1 MEKLFKVIKLK
12 NIRKKIKEELDR
24 LIEEGKRIVSLS
36 KGILMK
42 RLVFNNKLY
51 QKWFT
56 EAKSII
62 EQLVPDRY
70 DEFIECYNSK
80 IDFRSDQDVSN
91 YSIIDFLLGR
101 DIDDYV
107 TKYRILNLRVNT
119 QLGILMGARSRLDS
133 HLDRI
138 EGVLQADIFDNE
150 LEAADHL
157 LKNGFIRSAGVIAGI
172 VLEGHLRTVC
182 KSHKITIPKKPTISP
197 LNQELK
203 NNEIISISQWRHIQH
218 LNDIRNEC
226 SHKREKEPSQKDV
239 IRLLKDVKEII
250 ETIY

>member
-1 MEKLFKVIKLK
+1 MK
-12 NIRKKIKEELDR
+12 NIRQKIEDEIDR
-24 LIEEGKRIVSLS
+24 LIEEGNQFVLDPAKIMA
-36 KGILMK
+36 KG
-42 RLVFNNKLY
+42 FDNESY
-51 QKWFT
+51 QRWYT
-56 EAKSII
+56 EVKPII
-62 EQLVPDRY
+62 QQLVPDRY
-70 DEFIECYNSK
+70 NEFIECYKSK
-80 IDFRSDQDVSN
+80 RAYRSDQDISN
-91 YSIIDFLLGR
+91 YSISDFLNNHIEIQFPISGVKTL
-101 DIDDYV
+101 
-107 TKYRILNLRVNT
+107 ILRLKT
-119 QLGILMGARSRLDS
+119 QLGILKGARSRLDS

-138 EGVLQADIFDNE
+138 EGILQADIFDNE
-150 LEAADHL
+150 LEAAEHL